1 MSVSSD
7 LWKVLNSIR
16 CRINVADF
24 KNYVMPFMFYVAANI
39 KVVKLMEE
47 ELRNEL
53 VSGGVDEDGDELP
66 ARPITYEE
74 AWDLKDEEGNYVYR
88 DELEEIQRDTL
99 GFVIEPYNSCVSI
112 MPAVERDG
120 EYFIERFQ
128 EAIEAFDENCSDTFK
143 GSLRMANFNTDT
155 LGDDPDF
162 IDDLMYN
169 KLFRPIFN
177 TVLRAVKDKNQ
188 DALGQ
193 LYMEIMSHF
202 AASAGKGGGEFFT
215 PICMSKL
222 VAKLATYGK
231 KNAKSIYDPTC
242 GSGSLLI
249 KVKDEIY
256 NHIDENGRHGHIGK
270 IYGQEIE
277 LVTSKQAKMNMS
289 MYDVKIDDF
298 DIKCCDTLGRT
309 DSAGDNLFDI
319 TVSNPPYSVA
329 WDNSNRELE
338 DRFAGYGAVA
348 PAKTADLAFVQHIV
362 AHMAD
367 GGRAA
372 ILLPHGVLFRGNAE
386 KKIREVLIENHNI
399 IDAIVGLPSD
409 CFYGASIA
417 VACIVLRKDRNGDSE
432 DICFIDAS
440 RDFVRVG
447 NKNQITDE
455 HIEKIMSAYGDRK
468 DIENYCSV
476 VSLDKIR
483 ENDYNLNIP
492 LYVEAPKDNTE
503 HDLGELFKEYKKLED
518 KAEELKKSINEQLAS
533 FGIEEKFLGIA

>member
-1 MSVSSD
+1 MSVSQD

-24 KNYVMPFMFYVAANI
+24 KNYVMPFMFYVAANQ
-39 KVVKLMEE
+39 KVELLMKE
-47 ELRNEL
+47 ELANEMI
-53 VSGGVDEDGDELP
+53 SGGVDKDGNELP
-66 ARPITYEE
+66 PRQIKYAE
-74 AWDLKDEEGNYVYR
+74 AWDLKDEDGEYVYKE
-88 DELEEIQRDTL
+88 ELREIQKESL
-99 GFVIEPYNSCVSI
+99 GYVIEPYNSCVAI
-112 MPAVERDG
+112 VPAVLDHG
-120 EYFIERFQ
+120 EYFIDRFQ
-128 EAIEAFDENCSDTFK
+128 EAIEAFDNNCADTFR
-143 GSLRMANFNTDT
+143 GSLRMVNFDTDA
-155 LGDDPDF
+155 LGSDPDF
-162 IDDLMYN
+162 IEDLMFN
-169 KLFRPIFN
+169 RLFKPVFN
-177 TVLRAVKDKNQ
+177 VVLKAMSDPDK

-202 AASAGKGGGEFFT
+202 AANAGKGGGEFFT

-231 KNAKSIYDPTC
+231 KNAQKIYDPTC

-277 LVTSKQAKMNMS
+277 LITSKQAKMNMS
-289 MYDVKIDDF
+289 MYDIKVDDF

-319 TVSNPPYSVA
+319 TVANPPYSVS

-362 AHMAD
+362 NHMAD

-417 VACIVLRKDRNGDSE
+417 VACIVLRKDRNGDSN

-455 HIEKIMSAYGDRK
+455 HIEKIMKAYGDRK
-468 DIENYCSV
+468 DIDNYCSI

-492 LYVEAPKDNTE
+492 LYVEAPKDTTE
-503 HDLGELFKEYKKLED
+503 HNLGELFKEYKNLED
-518 KAEELKKSINEQLAS
+518 KAEELKKSINKQLAS
-533 FGIEEKFLGIA
+533 FGIEERFLGIA